1 MLCLL
6 LSLSYVLVAQQSTP
20 DSQNG
25 TAIQILEGDG
35 AINSIRLHRGH
46 DPSVRIVSSAGEPIS
61 GATVTFLLPSTGPS
75 ATFGGNGL
83 STSAVT
89 DDHGIAT
96 GRGLRPNAV
105 AGQFRI
111 RITTSWHG
119 SPAMATLVQVN
130 AEPVIRSGNSKKIA
144 IIVLIAGAAAGGAA
158 AALGHQSGSPAPAS
172 TTAGPTTSGSIVPGS
187 PTIGPP
193 H

>member
-1 MLCLL
+1 M
-6 LSLSYVLVAQQSTP
+6 AQQPTP
-20 DSQNG
+20 GASQNG

-46 DPSVRIVSSAGEPIS
+46 DPSVRIVSSASEPIS

-89 DDHGIAT
+89 DDRGIAT

-111 RITTSWHG
+111 RVTTSWHG
-119 SPAMATLVQVN
+119 SPAIATLVQTN
-130 AEPVIRSGNSKKIA
+130 AEPVIRSGNSKKIV
-144 IIVLIAGAAAGGAA
+144 IIVLIAGAAVGGAA
-158 AALGHQSGSPAPAS
+158 AALGHQSSSPAQGS
-172 TTAGPTTSGSIVPGS
+172 TTAGATTTGTIVVGS
-187 PTIGPP
+187 PAIGPP